1 MAYILLSI
9 SQFWL
14 LLMGLCCA
22 YQLGYT
28 LLSLVKTPRWKPGAG
43 TNRYAVLIC
52 ARNEAAVL
60 PKLLESLR
68 AQDYPGVLDLYVA
81 ADNCTDDT
89 ARLARKGGATVFER
103 HDLVHVG
110 KGYALNFLLHRIW
123 AEGKHYDG
131 YLLFDADNLARP
143 DFVRRLDGVFGPEC
157 PVVAGYRNTKNY
169 RGWVAAGQGLCFIR
183 EVRFL
188 NCPRTLLGFSGN
200 VTGTGFLVSEEILRT
215 AGGWPWHCL
224 CEDLEFSTV
233 QMIAGRRIAYCPQA
247 EYFDEQPAT
256 LSQSVRQ
263 RLRWC
268 KGFLQ
273 VMASRGAG
281 LGRAALRGSWS
292 CADLLISRIA
302 PVLFNLLA
310 LGFAAVGAALAG
322 GPVLVLAALGRI
334 LACGYLSMLVMAAL
348 TTCTE
353 WKRIQAPAVW
363 KLAGIFTF
371 PLYMA
376 TYLPIALVACVR
388 RVEWTPVAHT
398 RAVSLNQLDA
408 G

>member
-9 SQFWL
+9 SRFWL
-14 LLMGLCCA
+14 LLMGFCCA

-376 TYLPIALVACVR
+376 TYLPIALAACVR

>member
-9 SQFWL
+9 SRFWL

-143 DFVRRLDGVFGPEC
+143 DFVRRLDGVFSPEC

-281 LGRAALRGSWS
+281 LGWAALRGSWS

-310 LGFAAVGAALAG
+310 LGFAAVGVALAG
-322 GPVLVLAALGRI
+322 GPVLMLAALGRI

>member
-9 SQFWL
+9 SRFWL

>member
-9 SQFWL
+9 SRFWL

-322 GPVLVLAALGRI
+322 GPVLLLAALGRI

-376 TYLPIALVACVR
+376 TYLPIALAACVR

>member
-9 SQFWL
+9 SRFWL

-143 DFVRRLDGVFGPEC
+143 DFVRWLDGVFGPEC

>member
-9 SQFWL
+9 SRFWL

-233 QMIAGRRIAYCPQA
+233 QMIAGRRIAYCLQA

-376 TYLPIALVACVR
+376 TYLPIALAACVR

>member
-9 SQFWL
+9 SRFWL

-123 AEGKHYDG
+123 VEGKHYDG

-310 LGFAAVGAALAG
+310 LGFAAAGAALAG

-376 TYLPIALVACVR
+376 TYLPIALAACVR

>member
-9 SQFWL
+9 SRFWL

-28 LLSLVKTPRWKPGAG
+28 LLSLAKTPRWKPGAG

-110 KGYALNFLLHRIW
+110 KGYALNFLLRRIW

-169 RGWVAAGQGLCFIR
+169 RGWIAAGQGLCFIR
-183 EVRFL
+183 EVCFL

-310 LGFAAVGAALAG
+310 LGFAAAGAALAG

-376 TYLPIALVACVR
+376 TYLPIALAACVR

>member
-1 MAYILLSI
+1 MAYVLLSI
-9 SQFWL
+9 SRFWL

-123 AEGKHYDG
+123 AEGRHYDG

-169 RGWVAAGQGLCFIR
+169 RGWIAAGQGLCFIR

-376 TYLPIALVACVR
+376 TYLPIALAACVR

-398 RAVSLNQLDA
+398 RAVGLSQLDA

>member
-1 MAYILLSI
+1 MAYVLLSI
-9 SQFWL
+9 SRFWL

-103 HDLVHVG
+103 HDRVHVG

-169 RGWVAAGQGLCFIR
+169 RGWIAAGQGLCFIR

-398 RAVSLNQLDA
+398 RAVGLSQLDA

>member
-9 SQFWL
+9 SRFWL

-200 VTGTGFLVSEEILRT
+200 VTGTGFLVSEKILRT

-310 LGFAAVGAALAG
+310 LGFAAAGAALAG

>member
-9 SQFWL
+9 SRFWL

-302 PVLFNLLA
+302 QVLFNLLA

>member
-9 SQFWL
+9 SRFWL

-131 YLLFDADNLARP
+131 YILFDADNLARP

-256 LSQSVRQ
+256 LSQSMRQ

>member
-9 SQFWL
+9 SRFWL

-22 YQLGYT
+22 YQLAYT

-268 KGFLQ
+268 KGFLR

>member
-9 SQFWL
+9 SRFWL

-89 ARLARKGGATVFER
+89 ARLARKGRATVFER

>member
-9 SQFWL
+9 SRFWL

-310 LGFAAVGAALAG
+310 LGFATVGAALAG
-322 GPVLVLAALGRI
+322 AVYGDHISPISDTTILSSAGAKCNHLRHVATQIPYATLVMIVCFVGYIIAGFTKNPWISLALGVVLIVIAVLVL
-334 LACGYLSMLVMAAL
+334 
-348 TTCTE
+348 
-353 WKRIQAPAVW
+353 
-363 KLAGIFTF
+363 
-371 PLYMA
+371 
-376 TYLPIALVACVR
+376 VR
-388 RVEWTPVAHT
+388 MEASKK
-398 RAVSLNQLDA
+398 AKA
-408 G
+408 

>member
-1 MAYILLSI
+1 MAYVLLSI
-9 SQFWL
+9 SRFWL

-81 ADNCTDDT
+81 ADNCTDHT

-103 HDLVHVG
+103 HDLTHVG

-123 AEGKHYDG
+123 AGGKHYDG

-188 NCPRTLLGFSGN
+188 NCPRTLLGLSGN
-200 VTGTGFLVSEEILRT
+200 VTGTGFLVSEEILRA

-224 CEDLEFSTV
+224 CEDLEFSTE

-268 KGFLQ
+268 RGFLQ

-281 LGRAALRGSWS
+281 LGRAALRGRWS

-310 LGFAAVGAALAG
+310 LGFAAAGAALAG
-322 GPVLVLAALGRI
+322 GPILVLAALGRI
-334 LACGYLSMLVMAAL
+334 LLCGYLSMLVMAAL
-348 TTCTE
+348 TTGTE
-353 WKRIQAPAVW
+353 WKRIQAPAVR

-371 PLYMA
+371 PVYMA
-376 TYLPIALVACVR
+376 TYLPIALAACVR
-388 RVEWTPVAHT
+388 KVEWTPVAHT
-398 RAVSLNQLDA
+398 RAVGLNQLEA

>member
-9 SQFWL
+9 SRFWL

-110 KGYALNFLLHRIW
+110 KGYALNFLLNRIW
-123 AEGKHYDG
+123 AEGGHYDG

-143 DFVRRLDGVFGPEC
+143 DFVRRLDGVFSPEC

>member
-9 SQFWL
+9 SRFWL

-22 YQLGYT
+22 YQLAYT

-143 DFVRRLDGVFGPEC
+143 DFVRRLDGVFGPAC

-310 LGFAAVGAALAG
+310 LGFAAAGAALAG

>member
-1 MAYILLSI
+1 MAEILLSI
-9 SQFWL
+9 SRFWL
-14 LLMGLCCA
+14 LLMGICCA

-28 LLSLVKTPRWKPGAG
+28 ILSLIKTPRWKPGPG

-52 ARNEAAVL
+52 ARNEQAVL

-68 AQDYPGVLDLYVA
+68 AQDYPGVLDVYVA

-110 KGYALNFLLHRIW
+110 KGYALNFLLHHIW

-131 YLLFDADNLARP
+131 YILFDADNLARP
-143 DFVRRLDGVFGPEC
+143 DFVRRLDGVFSTGC

-188 NCPRTLLGFSGN
+188 NAPRTLLGFSGN
-200 VTGTGFLVSEEILRT
+200 VTGTGFVVSEEILRA
-215 AGGWPWHCL
+215 AGGWPWHLL
-224 CEDLEFSTV
+224 CEDLEFSTE

-247 EYFDEQPAT
+247 EYFDEQPST
-256 LSQSVRQ
+256 LAMSVRQ
-263 RLRWC
+263 RMRWC

-273 VMASRGAG
+273 VIGSRGAG
-281 LGRAALRGSWS
+281 LVRAAMRGRWS

-310 LGFAAVGAALAG
+310 LGFAAAGAALAG
-322 GPVLVLAALGRI
+322 GPVVVLGALGRI
-334 LACGYLSMLVMAAL
+334 LAGGYCSMAVMAAL

-353 WKRIQAPAVW
+353 WKRIQAPAVQ

-371 PLYMA
+371 PFYMA
-376 TYLPIALVACVR
+376 TYLPIALAACVR
-388 RVEWTPVAHT
+388 KVEWTPVTHT
-398 RAVSLNQLDA
+398 RAVGLGQLDA

>member
-9 SQFWL
+9 SRFWL

-292 CADLLISRIA
+292 CADMLISRIA

>member
-9 SQFWL
+9 SRFWL

-169 RGWVAAGQGLCFIR
+169 RGWIAAGQGLCFIR

-310 LGFAAVGAALAG
+310 LGFAAAGAALAG
-322 GPVLVLAALGRI
+322 GPVLAALGRI

-376 TYLPIALVACVR
+376 TYLPIALAACVR

>member
-9 SQFWL
+9 SRFWL

-22 YQLGYT
+22 YQLAYT

-200 VTGTGFLVSEEILRT
+200 VTGTGCLVSEEILRT

>member
-9 SQFWL
+9 SRFWL

-169 RGWVAAGQGLCFIR
+169 RGWIAAGQGLCFIR

-310 LGFAAVGAALAG
+310 LGFAAAGAALAG

-376 TYLPIALVACVR
+376 TYLPIALAACVR

>member
-9 SQFWL
+9 SRFWL

-169 RGWVAAGQGLCFIR
+169 RGWIAAGQGLCFIR

>member
-9 SQFWL
+9 SRFWL

-310 LGFAAVGAALAG
+310 LGFASAGAALAG

-376 TYLPIALVACVR
+376 TYLPIALAACVR

>member
-9 SQFWL
+9 SRFWL

-68 AQDYPGVLDLYVA
+68 TQDYPGVLDLYVA

-310 LGFAAVGAALAG
+310 LGFAAAGAALAG

-376 TYLPIALVACVR
+376 TYLPIALAACVR

>member
-9 SQFWL
+9 SRFWL

-310 LGFAAVGAALAG
+310 LGFAAAGAALAG

>member
-9 SQFWL
+9 SRFWL

-376 TYLPIALVACVR
+376 TYLPIALAACVR

>member
-9 SQFWL
+9 SRFWL

-310 LGFAAVGAALAG
+310 LGFAAAGAALAG
-322 GPVLVLAALGRI
+322 GPVLAALGRI

-376 TYLPIALVACVR
+376 TYLPIALAACVR

>member
-9 SQFWL
+9 SRFWL

-233 QMIAGRRIAYCPQA
+233 QMIAGRRIAYCLQA

>member
-9 SQFWL
+9 SRFWL

-81 ADNCTDDT
+81 SDNCTDDT

-310 LGFAAVGAALAG
+310 LGFAAAGAALAG

-376 TYLPIALVACVR
+376 TYLPIALAACVR

>member
-9 SQFWL
+9 SRFWL

-143 DFVRRLDGVFGPEC
+143 DFVRRLDGVFSPEC

-322 GPVLVLAALGRI
+322 GPVLMLAALGRI

>member
-9 SQFWL
+9 SRFWL

-28 LLSLVKTPRWKPGAG
+28 LLSLAKTPRWKPGAG

-376 TYLPIALVACVR
+376 TYLPIALAACVR

>member
-9 SQFWL
+9 SRFWL

-68 AQDYPGVLDLYVA
+68 AQDYPGVLGLYVA
-81 ADNCTDDT
+81 GDNCTAAT
-89 ARLARKGGATVFER
+89 ARRARKGRATVFER

-123 AEGKHYDG
+123 AEVKHYDG

-322 GPVLVLAALGRI
+322 GPVLVLAALGRF
-334 LACGYLSMLVMAAL
+334 LACGYRSMLVMAAL
-348 TTCTE
+348 PPGPE

>member
-9 SQFWL
+9 SRFWL

-200 VTGTGFLVSEEILRT
+200 VTGTGFLVSEKILRT

-310 LGFAAVGAALAG
+310 LGFAAAGAALAG

-376 TYLPIALVACVR
+376 TYLPIALAACVR

>member
-353 WKRIQAPAVW
+353 WKRIQASAVW

>member
-9 SQFWL
+9 SRFWL

-143 DFVRRLDGVFGPEC
+143 DFVRRLDGVFGPKC

-310 LGFAAVGAALAG
+310 LGFAAAGAALAG

-376 TYLPIALVACVR
+376 TYLPIALAACVR

>member
-9 SQFWL
+9 SRFWL

-224 CEDLEFSTV
+224 CEDLEFSTA

-376 TYLPIALVACVR
+376 TYLPIALAACVR

>member
-9 SQFWL
+9 SRFWL

-22 YQLGYT
+22 YQLAYT

-310 LGFAAVGAALAG
+310 LGFAAAGAALAG